1 MIDRDVS
8 LKLSRGSL
16 LKSGVAIGTFF
27 AAAGAATVA
36 GCTPP
41 PKSSIGG
48 LRFEFIV
55 KTVNSDY
62 WQACLEGGKAASQQ
76 FGLQAL
82 QFTGADSETNI
93 QRQIE
98 LVEEEEADGQN
109 GGNGDDWHYQPVK
122 ADAGSLHRDDLA
134 VAAALVLLLIEAI
147 LGIAQSIVEVRPSNQ
162 PGDEQEKDHGFSPSA

>member
-27 AAAGAATVA
+27 AAEGAATVA

-41 PKSSIGG
+41 PKSSIGA

-55 KTVNSDY
+55 KTVNADY

-98 LVEEEEADGQN
+98 LVEDAIAKKPDFIVLAPTSSTALDLTIETVANAGIKLILVDSAAN
-109 GGNGDDWHYQPVK
+109 TDAYQTF
-122 ADAGSLHRDDLA
+122 LA
-134 VAAALVLLLIEAI
+134 
-147 LGIAQSIVEVRPSNQ
+147 
-162 PGDEQEKDHGFSPSA
+162 